1 MGISTIIVI
10 GNDPNLRG
18 RIESASH
25 RRRHAGIGVQVE
37 YLELT
42 DIASLARKR
51 PQAIVIDVRSSN
63 ATTIDVIS
71 RLKMRARQPSLILQ
85 VTPRQKQ
92 DAAWTH
98 ILPAS
103 RTVLIT
109 PQTSKRE
116 VQGLLDS
123 LLGSPRSHQSAAP
136 PLAQDPETVWRR
148 QNDRRIDL
156 ILKERDSA
164 LTTSEKKELA
174 QLQQEASRQVNR
186 GSALDFDAL
195 AGFNAQAR
203 KIAARG

>member
-1 MGISTIIVI
+1 MSMSKVIVI
-10 GNDPNLRG
+10 GNDPLLRG

-25 RRRHAGIGVQVE
+25 QRRRAGVQVE

-42 DIASLARKR
+42 DTASLARKR
-51 PQAIVIDVRSSN
+51 PQAVVMDVRSLN

-71 RLKMRARQPSLILQ
+71 RLKMRTRQPSLMLQ
-85 VTPRQKQ
+85 VTKRQKQ
-92 DAAWTH
+92 DDAWTH

-109 PQTSKRE
+109 PQTSKKE

-123 LLGSPRSHQSAAP
+123 LLGSSRSHQSAAS

-156 ILKERDSA
+156 ILKERDST
-164 LTTSEKKELA
+164 LTTSEQKELA
-174 QLQQEASRQVNR
+174 QLQQEASSQVNR

-203 KIAARG
+203 KIAALG